1 MEIHQLRYFV
11 AVAEERGFSH
21 AAEREHVSQ
30 PSLSQQIHKL
40 EEELN
45 RPLFDRLPRSVVL
58 TEAGRCLLPYARVIL
73 TALADAGRAVTA
85 LEAEVAGPLS
95 VGAIPSIALYI
106 LPRLIGR
113 FQQAYPKVTFELFED
128 ITGKLAQRLEDGTL
142 DLVIASGSDEM
153 PNLERHSLGRE
164 PLLLLVPEKHRL
176 ARRKC
181 VKWSELANEKFLL
194 LHDEHSLSITVRQLL
209 AANHLKP
216 ELVLRGAQLVTI
228 ARMVAAGLGV
238 TVIPGMM
245 AATEFVKECIAVPF
259 ARPAPTR
266 ELSLL
271 RNPLRAESK
280 AAAAFR
286 EEAAVA
292 FAPSSKETFSVLHVQ
307 PHRVS
312 EGND

>member
-1 MEIHQLRYFV
+1 MRYFV
-11 AVAEERGFSH
+11 AVAEEGSFSN

-45 RPLFDRLPRSVVL
+45 QQLFDRLPRSVVL
-58 TEAGRCLLPYARVIL
+58 TAAGRCLLPYARVIL
-73 TALADAGRAVTA
+73 TAIADARRAVTA
-85 LEAEVAGPLS
+85 LEGEVAGRLS

-113 FQQAYPKVTFELFED
+113 FQQAYPKVMFELFED
-128 ITGKLAQRLEDGTL
+128 TTEKLAQRLENGTL

-153 PNLERHSLGRE
+153 PNLERHSLGSE
-164 PLLLLVPEKHRL
+164 ALLLLVPENHRL
-176 ARRKC
+176 VHRKS
-181 VKWSELANEKFLL
+181 VKWSELAEEKFLL

-209 AANHLKP
+209 AANHLRP

-238 TVIPGMM
+238 TVIPQMM
-245 AATEFVKECIAVPF
+245 AGTEFVKGCVAVPF
-259 ARPAPTR
+259 ARPTPMRQLT
-266 ELSLL
+266 LL
-271 RNPLRAESK
+271 RNPLRTESK

-286 EEAAVA
+286 EEAAAA
-292 FAPSSKETFSVLHVQ
+292 FL
-307 PHRVS
+307 
-312 EGND
+312 N

>member
-11 AVAEERGFSH
+11 AVAEEGGFSA

-45 RPLFDRLPRSVVL
+45 QQLFDRLPRSVVM
-58 TEAGRCLLPYARVIL
+58 T
-73 TALADAGRAVTA
+73 DAGRAVSS
-85 LEAEVAGPLS
+85 LEAEVSGPLS

-128 ITGKLAQRLEDGTL
+128 TTEKLAQRLEDGTL
-142 DLVIASGSDEM
+142 DLVIASGSKDI
-153 PNLERHSLGRE
+153 PNLAQYSLGRE
-164 PLLLLVPEKHRL
+164 ALLLLVPEKHRL
-176 ARRKC
+176 ARRKS
-181 VKWSELANEKFLL
+181 VKWNDLADEKFLL
-194 LHDEHSLSITVRQLL
+194 LHDEHSLSISVRQLL
-209 AANHLKP
+209 TANHLKP

-238 TVIPGMM
+238 TVVPQMM
-245 AATEFVKECIAVPF
+245 AETEFVKGCVAVPF
-259 ARPAPTR
+259 TKPVPTR
-266 ELSLL
+266 ELTLL

-286 EEAAVA
+286 EEAAAA
-292 FAPSSKETFSVLHVQ
+292 FLNS
-307 PHRVS
+307 
-312 EGND
+312 